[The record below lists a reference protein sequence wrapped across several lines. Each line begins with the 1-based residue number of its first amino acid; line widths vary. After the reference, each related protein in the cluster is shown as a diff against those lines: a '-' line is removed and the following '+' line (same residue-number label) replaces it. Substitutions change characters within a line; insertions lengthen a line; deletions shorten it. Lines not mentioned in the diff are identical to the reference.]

1 MKNEE
6 EKPFFLP
13 SPFCI
18 LRSAFRGLP
27 LSLQIMAPHFRERA
41 LFRAAA
47 GFERETGYWKRLP
60 TECRTQNAE

>member
-1 MKNEE
+1 MK
-6 EKPFFLP
+6 KRSHFFYLLR
-13 SPFCI
+13 SAFCI

-47 GFERETGYWKRLP
+47 GFERETGYWKEAPKLS
-60 TECRTQNAE
+60 